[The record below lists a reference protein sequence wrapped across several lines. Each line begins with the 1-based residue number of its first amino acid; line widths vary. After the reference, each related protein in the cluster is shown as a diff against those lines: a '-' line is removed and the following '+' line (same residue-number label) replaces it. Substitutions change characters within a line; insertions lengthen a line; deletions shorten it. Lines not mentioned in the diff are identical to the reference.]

1 MYPVYDYMG
10 SKEVCEVVHKTF
22 PPQHQDSQPGFE
34 YLMSPPP
41 ISAPFGDVG
50 RRRLEGRTAVITGGN
65 SGIGRA
71 IAYAFAV
78 EGAQVLIAYLDEHQ
92 DAKKTKRIIEE
103 IGGHCELSAGDLGR
117 PEVAAIVAEA
127 AMEHFGSID
136 ILVNNSAVQFLKD
149 SILDISKQ
157 QLELTFQTNVFSY
170 FYMIQAALPYM
181 KSGGVIINTASVTAF
196 AGEPRLLDYSA
207 TKGAVVS
214 LTRSL
219 ALSLVKQGIRVNAVS
234 PGPVWT
240 PLIPSSYSA
249 AEVETF
255 GSGTSGV
262 PMGRA
267 AQPFEIAASY
277 VFLASDESR
286 YMSGQILHPNGGK
299 IV

>member
-10 SKEVCEVVHKTF
+10 SKEVCEIVHKTF
-22 PPQHQDSQPGFE
+22 PPQHQESQPGFE

-41 ISAPFGDVG
+41 ISAPFGERG
-50 RRRLEGRTAVITGGN
+50 CRRLEGRTAVITGGD

-71 IAYAFAV
+71 VAYAYAA
-78 EGAQVLIAYLDEHQ
+78 EGARVLIAYLDEHQ
-92 DAKKTKRIIEE
+92 DALRTKQLIEE
-103 IGGHCELSAGDLGR
+103 TGGQCELAAGDLGR
-117 PEVAAIVAEA
+117 PEVAAMVAET
-127 AMEHFGSID
+127 AMERFGSID
-136 ILVNNSAVQFLKD
+136 ILVNNIAVQFLKD
-149 SILDISKQ
+149 SILEISKQ
-157 QLELTFQTNVFSY
+157 QLELTFRTNVFSY
-170 FYMIQAALPYM
+170 FYMIQAALPKM

-196 AGEPRLLDYSA
+196 TGGPRLLDYSA
-207 TKGAVVS
+207 SKGAVVS

-219 ALSLVKQGIRVNAVS
+219 ALSLVKQGIRVNAVA

-240 PLIPSSYSA
+240 PLIPASYSA
-249 AEVETF
+249 EEVETF

-286 YMSGQILHPNGGK
+286 YMTGQILHPNGGE